1 MSGALCVLVC
11 PRVWLSRAR
20 AVCPCVSVL
29 GCDLSIGICISSIYV
44 HVSMVRVPCVACDS
58 CVGRVTRV
66 PVLRAVGCDRRW
78 VGAMGVRSLGALSAV
93 CCGALWVAG
102 WRAVHHVF
110 CSSLVCVCVCVC
122 VTFISG
128 PGLCDDDDGSLVAP
142 DGRAGSR
149 AHGGVLDRK
158 WAVLV
163 VRLVCVVVAVCAAA
177 VRCFMCRVVLR
188 A

>member
-1 MSGALCVLVC
+1 VCVC
-11 PRVWLSRAR
+11 
-20 AVCPCVSVL
+20 
-29 GCDLSIGICISSIYV
+29 
-44 HVSMVRVPCVACDS
+44 
-58 CVGRVTRV
+58 
-66 PVLRAVGCDRRW
+66 
-78 VGAMGVRSLGALSAV
+78 
-93 CCGALWVAG
+93 
-102 WRAVHHVF
+102 VF
-110 CSSLVCVCVCVC
+110 CVCVCVCVC

-128 PGLCDDDDGSLVAP
+128 PGMCDATMMALSLLAP

-149 AHGGVLDRK
+149 AHGGVLVRK